1 MRQLAGGVLLAVG
14 LLLLAFYLAPW
25 RGAVPPEGLPP
36 ELEGEPDLYM
46 ENAVISQFQDDGT
59 LQYRLTAQQVRAFD
73 AHRHAELINPNLSL
87 HSPAAPPWQVSARR
101 GTLHGWRDGAAALD
115 SLQCSEPP
123 MPKRQ
128 PVRHEAGANCLPAAH
143 DAVLML
149 SGDVVLSQNDPEL
162 GFARMRTAELRV
174 RPGPRYAETERDVM
188 IETEA
193 GRTVA
198 QGLKADLQRRILN
211 LQADA
216 DGPVHTIVL
225 PERIGQ

>member
-1 MRQLAGGVLLAVG
+1 MKQLGSGVLLAVG

-46 ENAVISQFQDDGT
+46 EDAVISQFQDDGA
-59 LQYRLTAQQVRAFD
+59 LQYRLTAQQVRTFD
-73 AHRHAELINPNLSL
+73 AERHAELINPHLSL
-87 HSPAAPPWQVSARR
+87 HSPAAPPWEISARR
-101 GTLHGWRDGAAALD
+101 GHLKGWRDGLD
-115 SLQCSEPP
+115 GQ
-123 MPKRQ
+123 
-128 PVRHEAGANCLPAAH
+128 
-143 DAVLML
+143 DAVLVL
-149 SGDVVLSQNDPEL
+149 NGEVVLRQTDPQR
-162 GFARMRTAELRV
+162 GFTRMRTTELRV
-174 RPGPRYAETERDVM
+174 RPEPRYAETERDVM

-198 QGLKADLQRRILN
+198 QGLKADLERRILN
-211 LQADA
+211 LQAGA

>member
-1 MRQLAGGVLLAVG
+1 MKQLAGGVLLAVG

-46 ENAVISQFQDDGT
+46 ESAVISQFQDNGT
-59 LQYRLTAQQVRAFD
+59 LQYRLTAQQVRTFD
-73 AHRHAELINPNLSL
+73 ADRQAELVNPNLSL
-87 HSPAAPPWQVSARR
+87 HSPAAPPWEISARR
-101 GTLHGWRDGAAALD
+101 GQLHGWRDGMD
-115 SLQCSEPP
+115 G
-123 MPKRQ
+123 R
-128 PVRHEAGANCLPAAH
+128 
-143 DAVLML
+143 DAVLVL
-149 SGDVVLSQNDPEL
+149 SGDVVLRQTDPQR
-162 GFARMRTAELRV
+162 GFTRMRTAELRV
-174 RPGPRYAETERDVM
+174 RPEPRYAETERDVM

-198 QGLKADLQRRILN
+198 QGLKADLERRILN
-211 LQADA
+211 LQAGA